1 MRHMLPLLS
10 STAMLS
16 SCMVSHQIF
25 YERAFEYDGISVTEP
40 TTCYHHGGKLY
51 VKGQRSAMRFTRSSP
66 WLSLKEAIIG
76 PSHCMLTSIKGSEYG
91 PMLCHEVDYASDNFP
106 QLFLSSDG
114 SWQELH
120 LPQARQQQVRVGVS
134 ECHPDYD
141 SRHMT
146 WRAIYALPTAAVAA
160 VAVDLPL
167 TLGYYALM
175 PVAATGS
182 LLFNSQQQQL
192 QPVEQAPP
200 SGADCA
206 ATNKEPAQSST

>member
-1 MRHMLPLLS
+1 MNIRYLLLLFS
-10 STAMLS
+10 AASILS

-66 WLSLKEAIIG
+66 WYSLKEAIIG
-76 PSHCMLTSIKGSEYG
+76 PSHRMLTPIEGSEYG
-91 PMLCHEVDYASDNFP
+91 PMLYHEVDYYSDNFP
-106 QLFLSSDG
+106 QLFLSSGG

-120 LPQARQQQVRVGVS
+120 LPQARKQQVQVGVS
-134 ECHPDYD
+134 ECHPNTE

-146 WRAIYALPTAAVAA
+146 RHAIYALPTAAVAA

-192 QPVEQAPP
+192 QPPDQAP
-200 SGADCA
+200 
-206 ATNKEPAQSST
+206 TTH